1 VSVLIADPR
10 KRTAMFAVLGVFA
23 MLGLG
28 FASVPLY
35 RLFCEATGFD
45 GTTQRSNGQLVRA
58 VAGKTVEIRFDANH
72 MPTLPWTFE
81 PEKPD
86 QIVTIGEKNMAFF
99 TATNYARYPVTGRAT
114 YNVTPTQAGG
124 YFAKV
129 QCFCFTEQTLQ
140 PGQSV
145 RMPVIFYVD
154 PGIAKDADTKDIQV
168 ITLSYTFYP
177 IDAPQVRG

>member
-1 VSVLIADPR
+1 MDPI
-10 KRTAMFAVLGVFA
+10 KRTAFIAATGTAA

-35 RLFCEATGFD
+35 RLFCEVTGFD
-45 GTTQRSNGQLVRA
+45 GITMRADGNGVRA
-58 VAGKTVEIRFDANH
+58 VAGKTIEVRFDANH
-72 MPTLPWTFE
+72 VPTLPWSFT

-86 QIVTIGEKNMAFF
+86 QIVTLGEKNMAFF
-99 TATNYARYPVTGRAT
+99 TATNHARYPVTGRAT

-154 PGIAKDADTKDIQV
+154 PSVATDPDTKNIQA

-177 IDAPQVRG
+177 IDAPAVRG

>member
-1 VSVLIADPR
+1 MDPIR
-10 KRTAMFAVLGVFA
+10 RTALLAVSGVAA
-23 MLGLG
+23 MTGLG

-45 GTTQRSNGQLVRA
+45 GTTQRADGKLVRA

-72 MPTLPWTFE
+72 VPTLPWSFA

-99 TATNYARYPVTGRAT
+99 TATNHARYPVTGRAT

-154 PGIAKDADTKDIQV
+154 PGIAKDADAKNIAA

-177 IDAPQVRG
+177 IDDARVRG

>member
-1 VSVLIADPR
+1 VSVLVADPR
-10 KRTAMFAVLGVFA
+10 KRTATFAVLGVLA

-58 VAGKTVEIRFDANH
+58 VTGKTVEIRFDANH
-72 MPTLPWTFE
+72 VPTLPWTFE

-86 QIVTIGEKNMAFF
+86 QIVTIGEKNVAFF
-99 TATNYARYPVTGRAT
+99 TATNHARYPVTGRAT

-154 PGIAKDADTKDIQV
+154 PGIAKDADTKDIQA

>member
-1 VSVLIADPR
+1 VSTLIADPR
-10 KRTAMFAVLGVFA
+10 RRTAMFAALGVIA
-23 MLGLG
+23 MTCLG
-28 FASVPLY
+28 FASAPLY
-35 RLFCEATGFD
+35 RMFCEATGFD

-72 MPTLPWTFE
+72 VPTLPWTFE

-99 TATNYARYPVTGRAT
+99 TATNHARYPVTGRAT

-154 PGIAKDADTKDIQV
+154 PGIARDADTKDIQA